1 MFHELEASRVQRL
14 IHRVASASYHQWLYD
29 SESLIRLL
37 TEGGFGGTRICSYRT
52 GETPDLEQ
60 LENRPESLIVEV
72 RR

>member
-29 SESLIRLL
+29 SESLRRLL

-52 GETPDLEQ
+52 GERLT
-60 LENRPESLIVEV
+60 
-72 RR
+72 